1 MSVTVKKIVLWR
13 KEVDNQA
20 GVLAGTLQSLATAGA
35 DLQVLMGYR
44 YPGNETKAVI
54 ELHPVAGKKLSAA
67 AQQAGLAASSIPT
80 LLLEGDNKPGLAH
93 QIAQPLAD
101 AGINLSFLVAHV
113 IGKRYAAT
121 IGFETEADA
130 GKAASLIKKAAAR
143 RKK

>member
-1 MSVTVKKIVLWR
+1 M
-13 KEVDNQA
+13 
-20 GVLAGTLQSLATAGA
+20 
-35 DLQVLMGYR
+35 
-44 YPGNETKAVI
+44 
-54 ELHPVAGKKLSAA
+54 HPVAGKKLSVA

-80 LLLEGDNKPGLAH
+80 LLIEGDHKPGLAH